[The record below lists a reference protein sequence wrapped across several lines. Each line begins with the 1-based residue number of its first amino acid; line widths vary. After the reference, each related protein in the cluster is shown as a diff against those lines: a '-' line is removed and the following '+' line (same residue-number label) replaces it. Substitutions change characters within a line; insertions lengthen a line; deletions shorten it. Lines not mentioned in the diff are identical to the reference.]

1 LAAEAFKP
9 PRPFVAHSI
18 PKMEEQMNRRA
29 RIFLILASLLM
40 VVLAPPALAAD
51 RLAKNVILFLGDA
64 AGIPTIHGASV
75 YAYGRPHMLFIQH
88 LPFMALVETSTASQ
102 WVTDS
107 AAGMT
112 AIVTG
117 QKTHNGVISQSDTA
131 VRGKKDGEPLKTIL
145 EYAEERGLSTGVL
158 TNSPLTDA
166 TPAACYAH
174 VNDRSME
181 GPILQQFLHPRF
193 GDGVDVALGP
203 DREEILKAAEG
214 MGLDFKAALKERG
227 YGYYESLE
235 AVPAGSKR
243 VVALFDP
250 SEFDLDRATHLAV
263 DILSRNPKGF
273 FLMVE
278 SDLHTE
284 KIIQGLE
291 RAAAFDRLIR
301 SIAAQ
306 VDLNETLI
314 LFTADHS
321 YDFRI
326 QSGRKDQPLILES
339 EKDLASSKEESIR
352 LKNVRRDDH
361 HTGEDVLLMGE
372 GPGAERIKGMISNT
386 DTFHIMMDA
395 YGWEESPA
403 AHGATLLP
411 QKAQAASAQY

>member
-1 LAAEAFKP
+1 
-9 PRPFVAHSI
+9 
-18 PKMEEQMNRRA
+18 MNRCVRV
-29 RIFLILASLLM
+29 FVILAVLL
-40 VVLAPPALAAD
+40 AGALAAPTLVYGQ
-51 RLAKNVILFLGDA
+51 LAKNVILFLGDA
-64 AGIPTIHGASV
+64 AGIPTIDGASV

-88 LPFMALVETSTASQ
+88 MPHMALVETSTASQ

-117 QKTHNGVISQSDTA
+117 QKTHNGVLSESDTA
-131 VRGKKDGEPLKTIL
+131 VGRKEDGEPLKTIL

-174 VNDRSME
+174 VNDRGME
-181 GPILQQFLHPRF
+181 GQIIQQFLNPRF

-203 DREEILKAAEG
+203 DRDEILKAAEG
-214 MGLDFKAALKERG
+214 VGLDLKAALKARG
-227 YGYYESLE
+227 YGYYELLD
-235 AVPAGSKR
+235 AIPPGAKR

-250 SEFDLDRATHLAV
+250 SEFDLDQATHLAV

-284 KIIQGLE
+284 KIVQGLE
-291 RAAAFDRLIR
+291 RAAAFDRLIQ
-301 SIAAQ
+301 SVAAQ
-306 VDLNETLI
+306 VDPNETLI

-326 QSGRKDQPLILES
+326 QRGEKGKPLILDA
-339 EKDLASSKEESIR
+339 EKSLASNDEESIR
-352 LKNVRRDDH
+352 WTNIRRDDH
-361 HTGEDVLLMGE
+361 HTGEDVLLLGQ
-372 GPGAERIKGMISNT
+372 GPGAERIRGMISNT
-386 DTFHIMMDA
+386 DTFHIMMKA
-395 YGWEESPA
+395 YGWE
-403 AHGATLLP
+403 GR
-411 QKAQAASAQY
+411 

>member
-1 LAAEAFKP
+1 MNRCVRVFLVLAALLMS
-9 PRPFVAHSI
+9 V
-18 PKMEEQMNRRA
+18 
-29 RIFLILASLLM
+29 LASPM
-40 VVLAPPALAAD
+40 LASD

-64 AGIPTIHGASV
+64 GGIPTIDGASV
-75 YAYGRPHMLFIQH
+75 YAYGRPHILFIQH
-88 LPFMALVETSTASQ
+88 LPHMALVETSTASQ

-117 QKTHNGVISQSDTA
+117 KKTHNGVLSQSDSA

-174 VNDRSME
+174 VNDRGME
-181 GPILQQFLHPRF
+181 SQIIQQFLSPRF

-214 MGLDFKAALKERG
+214 VGLDLKAALKERG
-227 YGYYESLE
+227 YGYYESLQ
-235 AVPAGSKR
+235 AVPAGTKR

-250 SEFDLDRATHLAV
+250 SEFDVDQATHLAV

-284 KIIQGLE
+284 KIVQGLE

-326 QSGRKDQPLILES
+326 QGGRKDQPLILDS
-339 EKDLASSKEESIR
+339 EKSLASNDEESIR
-352 LKNVRRDDH
+352 WKNIRRDDH
-361 HTGEDVLLMGE
+361 HTGEDVLLVGQ

-386 DTFHIMMDA
+386 DTFHIMMEA
-395 YGWEESPA
+395 YGWEKPP
-403 AHGATLLP
+403 AHGAKLP
-411 QKAQAASAQY
+411 R